1 MVLEVQRRV
10 RRERGFTLIELM
22 IVLAI
27 IGILLAIAF
36 NEYRGMQARGNDA
49 SAIASL
55 RAVATA
61 QWQFASTC
69 ANGKYSATL
78 PGLGQVV
85 PTTGQAFL
93 SPDLTAADAF
103 EKSGYMFQIAAKPL
117 DQAPPA
123 CNGAP
128 VADGYAV
135 TADPVKPGVSGN
147 FYYGVNT
154 ERVLYVDEAQTFTK
168 NLGESGAANH
178 GGEVK

>member
-1 MVLEVQRRV
+1 VQ
-10 RRERGFTLIELM
+10 RERGFTLIELM
-22 IVLAI
+22 IVMAI

-55 RAVATA
+55 RAIATA
-61 QWQFASTC
+61 QWEFATTC
-69 ANGKYSATL
+69 ANGKYSSTL
-78 PGLGQVV
+78 TGLGQVV
-85 PTTGQAFL
+85 PATGHAFL
-93 SPDLTAADAF
+93 SPDLTSADTF
-103 EKSGYMFQIAAKPL
+103 DKSGFTFQIAAKAL

-123 CNGAP
+123 CNGAA

-147 FYYGVNT
+147 HYYGVNA

>member
-1 MVLEVQRRV
+1 MT
-10 RRERGFTLIELM
+10 RERGFTLIELM

-55 RAVATA
+55 RSIATA
-61 QWQFASTC
+61 QWQFATTC

-78 PGLGQVV
+78 TGLGQAV

-93 SPDLTAADAF
+93 SPDLTAAETF
-103 EKSGYMFQIAAKPL
+103 EKSGYHVPDRGEATRPGAAGVQWRRGGGRLCRHGRPGEARRERQL
-117 DQAPPA
+117 LLSASTPTA
-123 CNGAP
+123 CS
-128 VADGYAV
+128 
-135 TADPVKPGVSGN
+135 TW
-147 FYYGVNT
+147 T
-154 ERVLYVDEAQTFTK
+154 RAQTFTR
-168 NLGESGAANH
+168 NLGESGAADH